1 LARALEDHLLL
12 PRWLQDPVL
21 LVLPDVVSQSVLLGQ
36 LLVLEA
42 PALGSEA
49 VSQAHLEASEA
60 RLASLVVAALQ
71 VDHVRSP

>member
-21 LVLPDVVSQSVLLGQ
+21 LVLPDVVSQSVLLGP

-42 PALGSEA
+42 PALGLEA

-60 RLASLVVAALQ
+60 RLASLAVAALL